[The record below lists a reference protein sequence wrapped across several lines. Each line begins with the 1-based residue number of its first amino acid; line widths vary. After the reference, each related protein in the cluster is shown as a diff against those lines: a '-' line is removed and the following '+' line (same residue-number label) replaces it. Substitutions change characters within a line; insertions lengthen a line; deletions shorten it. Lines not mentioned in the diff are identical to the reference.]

1 MTGHSFR
8 SRVELLPV
16 TDSGRRRRW
25 TEPEKLRIVE
35 ESLSGPRLVS
45 ATARRHELSRALLT
59 RWRKEYRLGLL
70 GGMPAFTS
78 VSVVPDPEP
87 MPELR
92 PDDASRSEG
101 IEIRLVNGL
110 CLIVPVTIEPCRP
123 EAGVGARLWIVAGRR
138 ARSR

>member
-8 SRVELLPV
+8 SQVELLPV

-35 ESLSGPRLVS
+35 ESLAGPRLVS
-45 ATARRHELSRALLT
+45 TTARRHEISRALT
-59 RWRKEYRLGLL
+59 RWRKDYRLGLL

-78 VSVVPDPEP
+78 VSAVPDREP

-101 IEIRLVNGL
+101 IEIRLVNGW
-110 CLIVPVTIEPCRP
+110 CLIVPVTLEPT
-123 EAGVGARLWIVAGRR
+123 ALARLVQVLDP
-138 ARSR
+138 S